1 MKEVLR
7 SLEGVDL
14 FPIISI
20 IIFMVFF
27 VGLLIYVIRLDK
39 RQVKYM
45 AALPTDVVTD
55 DSLMTFPPSPSDN

>member
-20 IIFMVFF
+20 VIFMAFF
-27 VGLLIYVIRLDK
+27 LGLLIYVIRLDK
-39 RQVKYM
+39 QRVQYM
-45 AALPTDVVTD
+45 AELPTELNQEVEPMQTI
-55 DSLMTFPPSPSDN
+55 FPPSSL